1 MELEQTTQ
9 TQELT
14 ELVTEEGTIWNQ
26 QKAKQLG
33 QYMETWGQER
43 NQNYQAYQPG
53 HSVAFYTIQ
62 VPDDLLSYEPKIQP
76 AIGNNPIWLN
86 WSETGSEGVIVWWQ
100 YTLTVRHKLPR
111 SMSIYLL

>member
-1 MELEQTTQ
+1 
-9 TQELT
+9 
-14 ELVTEEGTIWNQ
+14 
-26 QKAKQLG
+26 
-33 QYMETWGQER
+33 METGVKNAIR
-43 NQNYQAYQPG
+43 TIKRTNQ
-53 HSVAFYTIQ
+53 SLCSFYTIQ